1 MLIRLPMKEQIIILR
16 NLPQKNLEKLHQVMI
31 AAVNKSKGILERD
44 FLEFPAN
51 ENAKIIQKT

>member
-1 MLIRLPMKEQIIILR
+1 MKEQIIILR

-51 ENAKIIQKT
+51 ENAKIIRKT